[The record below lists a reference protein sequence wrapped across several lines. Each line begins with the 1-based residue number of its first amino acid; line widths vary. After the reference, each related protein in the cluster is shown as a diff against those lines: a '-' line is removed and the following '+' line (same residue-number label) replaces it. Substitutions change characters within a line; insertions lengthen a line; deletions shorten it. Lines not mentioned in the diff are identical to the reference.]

1 MLAYSIGPGWSPYD
15 DHLVTMTKRD
25 TFLRQWAM
33 LRMIPRYPR
42 KIDTRTLSIRL
53 AEEGFSASMRT
64 IQRDLKTLSTL
75 FPLEEDDRN
84 KPFGW
89 SWAKNANVLD
99 IPGMEPPAALV
110 FRVAED
116 FLAPQ
121 LPRATLDYLQ
131 PHFRRARQV
140 LDATSTEG
148 FRWWADKVRIV
159 PRGLPLIPAEVD
171 GRVQYAVYQALFEG
185 RRLRVVYR
193 PRDCDA
199 NVEYEVNPL
208 GLVFRQGVVYLVA
221 TLWEYADVKQL
232 ALHRI
237 QDAELMDKKAKVPPG
252 FDLDNYIGRGE
263 FEYPVSS
270 KPLRLR
276 LLFDGDAA
284 FHLQETPLAKDQ
296 VLKSLPDGRV
306 EVRATVKDTLEL
318 RWWLQ
323 GFGEY
328 VEILGPAAL
337 RKEFQVTAR
346 NLHRM
351 YNSHSRRPD

>member
-1 MLAYSIGPGWSPYD
+1 
-15 DHLVTMTKRD
+15 
-25 TFLRQWAM
+25 M
-33 LRMIPRYPR
+33 LRLIPRHPR
-42 KIDTRTLSIRL
+42 KIDTRALSDRL

-64 IQRDLKTLSTL
+64 IQRDLKTLSAL
-75 FPLEEDDRN
+75 FPLQEDDRN

-131 PHFRRARQV
+131 PHFQRARQV
-140 LDATSTEG
+140 LDATSAGG

-171 GRVQYAVYQALFEG
+171 AGVQHAVYQALFEG
-185 RRLRVVYR
+185 RRLRTGYR
-193 PRDCDA
+193 PRDLDTS
-199 NVEYEVNPL
+199 VEYEVNPL
-208 GLVFRQGVVYLVA
+208 GLVFRQGVVYLVS
-221 TLWEYADVKQL
+221 TLWDYDDVKQL

-237 QDAELMDKKAKVPPG
+237 HDAELLNKKAKEPPG
-252 FDLDNYIGRGE
+252 FNLDAYIGRGE
-263 FEYPVSS
+263 FEYPLSS

-276 LLFDGDAA
+276 LCFDGDAA
-284 FHLQETPLAKDQ
+284 FHLQETPLAEDQ
-296 VLKSLPDGRV
+296 VLKPLPDGSV

-318 RWWLQ
+318 RWWLL

-328 VEILGPAAL
+328 VEVLGPAAL
-337 RKEFQVTAR
+337 RKEFQETAR

-351 YNSHSRRPD
+351 YDTRSRQSG